1 MMKKLFVVLSLA
13 TMLMVCLTGSAFAAS
28 KTYKG
33 IGSASCT
40 IQTGKDGAMLE
51 LTPSSGKLEQTYRR
65 VIGLEENKQETW
77 SVRGVFKVTV
87 NGNTYTVDGRK
98 KIRLAPNT
106 RYSVSVSYACM
117 DSVYTIH
124 PVAGYAPVGFPTWKK
139 VPSIKLSVDGKAKFQ

>member
-1 MMKKLFVVLSLA
+1 MKKLFVVLSLA
-13 TMLMVCLTGSAFAAS
+13 TMLMVCLTGSAFADS

-87 NGNTYTVDGRK
+87 NGSTYTVDGRK
-98 KIRLAPNT
+98 KIRLSPNT
-106 RYSVSVSYACM
+106 RYSVSVSYACIA
-117 DSVYTIH
+117 SVYTIH
-124 PVAGYAPVGFPTWKK
+124 PVAWYAPVGFPMWKK
-139 VPSIKLSVDGKAKFQ
+139 VPSIKLSVHGKAKIQ